1 VKDHLEDL
9 WRVVRSIPAGSI
21 STYGDVGRAL
31 RFPTTG
37 RMVGRWLGQCPR
49 DVPWWR
55 VIATTGQMPIGK
67 RDPYLQMEQQE
78 LLRREGVLVEDGVV
92 DVSTYRYI
100 P

>member
-1 VKDHLEDL
+1 
-9 WRVVRSIPAGSI
+9 
-21 STYGDVGRAL
+21 
-31 RFPTTG
+31 
-37 RMVGRWLGQCPR
+37 
-49 DVPWWR
+49 VPWWR

-78 LLRREGVLVEDGVV
+78 LLRREGVLVEDGAV